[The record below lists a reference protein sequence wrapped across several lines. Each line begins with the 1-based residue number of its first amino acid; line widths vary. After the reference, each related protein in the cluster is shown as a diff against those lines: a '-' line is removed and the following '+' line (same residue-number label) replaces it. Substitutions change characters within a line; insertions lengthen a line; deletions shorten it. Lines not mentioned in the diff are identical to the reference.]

1 MAILGQACLPAKTAF
16 VNCGYKQVRNHAVP
30 LSENSQ
36 HSFPATYDGDSME
49 PVAFRVSIAFLLAPL
64 MLAAQDTTSLPFTI
78 SGYVTTSY
86 TSTARAIGDT
96 IIVGRAYDRRNNT
109 FLMNVANLTLE
120 RAAPTDR
127 VAAGFRAEAWVGP
140 QAA

>member
-1 MAILGQACLPAKTAF
+1 
-16 VNCGYKQVRNHAVP
+16 
-30 LSENSQ
+30 
-36 HSFPATYDGDSME
+36 ME
-49 PVAFRVSIAFLLAPL
+49 RVGFRVSMALLLAPL

-86 TSTARAIGDT
+86 TSSARAIGDS

-109 FLMNVANLTLE
+109 FLLNVASLTLE

-127 VAAGFRAEAWVGP
+127 
-140 QAA
+140 